1 MRPACNSTTP
11 AVHAGNSPIPYLFSG
26 LGLMFGLV
34 AVALMILACSYR
46 KSSSSSASTD
56 PEAQEKSMKRGE
68 MKAEMEPK
76 IVVIIMAGDDS
87 PTYLA
92 MPVSCN
98 CQTLLIGGAAMSSD
112 GGVSA
117 HASTV
122 AACVPAGEDTKEAE
136 SLEVVDWLVC
146 ISGPLT
152 GVEKEVKEGRVTF
165 EDELGSVTGKL
176 EDSVEED
183 NW

>member
-1 MRPACNSTTP
+1 MTFQFNSLVPIKPRWNSANGAINTEHHHFHRRPGQRKKIGKTREGRRNSILEERLMRPACNSTTP

-56 PEAQEKSMKRGE
+56 PEAQEKSVQQGQ

-76 IVVIIMAGDDS
+76 IVVIMAGDDS

-98 CQTLLIGGAAMSSD
+98 CQSD
-112 GGVSA
+112 EQV
-117 HASTV
+117 
-122 AACVPAGEDTKEAE
+122 
-136 SLEVVDWLVC
+136 
-146 ISGPLT
+146 
-152 GVEKEVKEGRVTF
+152 
-165 EDELGSVTGKL
+165 
-176 EDSVEED
+176 
-183 NW
+183 

>member
-56 PEAQEKSMKRGE
+56 PEAQEKSVQRGQ

-76 IVVIIMAGDDS
+76 IVVIMAGDDS

-98 CQTLLIGGAAMSSD
+98 CQSD
-112 GGVSA
+112 EQV
-117 HASTV
+117 
-122 AACVPAGEDTKEAE
+122 
-136 SLEVVDWLVC
+136 
-146 ISGPLT
+146 
-152 GVEKEVKEGRVTF
+152 
-165 EDELGSVTGKL
+165 
-176 EDSVEED
+176 
-183 NW
+183 